1 MQAAAQHADARRAAS
16 DAEAA
21 LADLRRR
28 LADALEQQR
37 RHGESDAHRGWIRD
51 LLAGYYDPMYDYM
64 MSKHR
69 DGDILFQGTRDE
81 VLAFLRDA

>member
-1 MQAAAQHADARRAAS
+1 
-16 DAEAA
+16 
-21 LADLRRR
+21 
-28 LADALEQQR
+28 
-37 RHGESDAHRGWIRD
+37 
-51 LLAGYYDPMYDYM
+51 MYDYM